1 MPLTPESLPELNTK
15 VVPALNPPL
24 SDPYF
29 DIMDEHHHRHSQE
42 HLAHHSKFIVGP
54 PDLDA
59 DGRECLTVLE
69 EDEDTETASE
79 LQEPVTPTSETHEGV
94 YISSSCDEGYRPTP
108 IIIATSAS
116 SKSRPVREPSATLT
130 APSKSRPVLEPS
142 TTSTTS
148 SKSRSVLEPTTTS
161 AASSKPRS
169 VLEPGA
175 TSTASSVGRASL
187 RRHASE
193 RIQTI
198 IRRVNSSTAKNGG
211 DGLGLLVDSSGSP
224 PKHGFFSKKNS
235 SSSSRGVSPPSPGS
249 LPSPTSSLER
259 DRPAAMPA
267 AGQRPSSL
275 EDKSKPHLFSRKNR
289 SSSVNGIKDLSGT
302 AITHPATS
310 GAGSKSRRM
319 STQVPEMSAPV
330 VALASKYASHSHIP
344 GKSKRCGEGVSA
356 VVKVMHKLNGRR
368 NELFAVKE
376 FRKRAKAESEEEYLE
391 KVNSEFCISKSLD
404 HPNVVVTEDL
414 CISSS
419 KRWCHV
425 MEYCAGGDLFGL
437 IQKDFMGDAEK
448 HCCFKQLL
456 RGVAY
461 LHEHGIAHRDLKP
474 ENLLVTTDGHLKITD
489 FGVSEVFAGKHPGST
504 GLKCGMDMTEIRLS
518 NPGIVGSAPYI
529 SPEVQGKAGP
539 YDSRKLDVWSCAM
552 IYLVIIFSG
561 PLWYST
567 ELTSQ
572 NTHFKRYVEV
582 FREWQAQNPSGEM
595 TKDGS
600 YPRHPVF
607 SSLKPA
613 AMKLI
618 YRMLHLDPSKRITIQ
633 EALSDRWTQS
643 LEVCNVEIG
652 RGCTAM
658 EVDASCKASS
668 KQVVKAGVHRLHHH
682 LPPNVGKL
690 YGRDYD

>member
-1 MPLTPESLPELNTK
+1 MPLTPKSLPELNTK

-24 SDPYF
+24 SGPYF
-29 DIMDEHHHRHSQE
+29 DIMDEHHLHLHHHSQE
-42 HLAHHSKFIVGP
+42 HLPHQSKFIVGP

-59 DGRECLTVLE
+59 DGRECHTVPE
-69 EDEDTETASE
+69 EDEDNETASE

-108 IIIATSAS
+108 IIIATS
-116 SKSRPVREPSATLT
+116 T
-130 APSKSRPVLEPS
+130 PSKSRPVLEPS
-142 TTSTTS
+142 TTSTAS
-148 SKSRSVLEPTTTS
+148 SKPRPVLEPSANS
-161 AASSKPRS
+161 AASSKPRP
-169 VLEPGA
+169 VLEP
-175 TSTASSVGRASL
+175 TASSVGRASL

-198 IRRVNSSTAKNGG
+198 IRRVNSSTSKNGG

-224 PKHGFFSKKNS
+224 PKHGFFSKKNTSPS
-235 SSSSRGVSPPSPGS
+235 SPGVSPPSPGS

-259 DRPAAMPA
+259 DRPAVMPA
-267 AGQRPSSL
+267 AVQRPSSL
-275 EDKSKPHLFSRKNR
+275 EDKSKPRFFSRKNR

-356 VVKVMHKLNGRR
+356 VVKVMHRLHGRR

-376 FRKRAKAESEEEYLE
+376 FRKRAKAENEEEYLE

-404 HPNVVVTEDL
+404 HPNIVVTEDL

-529 SPEVQGKAGP
+529 SPEVQGKAG
-539 YDSRKLDVWSCAM
+539 
-552 IYLVIIFSG
+552 
-561 PLWYST
+561 
-567 ELTSQ
+567 
-572 NTHFKRYVEV
+572 
-582 FREWQAQNPSGEM
+582 
-595 TKDGS
+595 
-600 YPRHPVF
+600 
-607 SSLKPA
+607 
-613 AMKLI
+613 
-618 YRMLHLDPSKRITIQ
+618 
-633 EALSDRWTQS
+633 
-643 LEVCNVEIG
+643 
-652 RGCTAM
+652 
-658 EVDASCKASS
+658 
-668 KQVVKAGVHRLHHH
+668 
-682 LPPNVGKL
+682 
-690 YGRDYD
+690 